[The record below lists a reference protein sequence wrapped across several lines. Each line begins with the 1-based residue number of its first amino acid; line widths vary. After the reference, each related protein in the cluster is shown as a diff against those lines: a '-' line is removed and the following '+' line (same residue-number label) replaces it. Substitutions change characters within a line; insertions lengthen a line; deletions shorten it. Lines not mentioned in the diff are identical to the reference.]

1 MPRVLSVFTHRFGGR
16 PLKDMGGFDWIKKS
30 SPVPESTAT
39 FRFNSNPD
47 RVVQAGRDTA
57 EIDIVQW
64 LSDNRSL
71 VATEEVIGLGRYG
84 KTLTVLTCPEFEEA
98 LEEEAVDPTEE
109 DMIAHY
115 ERFFRR

>member
-1 MPRVLSVFTHRFGGR
+1 MSES
-16 PLKDMGGFDWIKKS
+16 LKDKGCFEWIKKS

-47 RVVQAGRDTA
+47 HVVQAGRETA

-64 LSDNRSL
+64 LGGTRSL
-71 VATEEVIGLGRYG
+71 VATEEVIGLGKYG

-98 LEEEAVDPTEE
+98 LDKEDIDPIEE

-115 ERFFRR
+115 ERVSRRE